1 MHVSA
6 VKKIAKIVFSRL
18 FLVGLAIVL
27 QFLWFFYLFFC
38 LSRSFTFLNIL
49 LIIVAWI
56 LVLHLVNRRMNP
68 YFKLAWT
75 VVILGFPM
83 LGILLYV
90 MFGRSELTKH
100 NRRRLERVNREIR
113 PLLEQNETYQD
124 ELVQLDISVANQTR
138 YIRKWAGSPIYKHT
152 RTEYYRCGEE
162 MFPKM
167 MADIRNARHFVFLEY
182 FILDD
187 GYMFSRLIDALEEK
201 AKQGVEVRLVYD
213 DVGCIT
219 TLPTGFYKTLKK
231 MNIKCAAFNPFRPIL
246 SAVMN
251 NRDHRKILV
260 VDGKVAY
267 TGGLNIADEYINKK
281 ERFGYWKDTGVRM
294 EGEAVW
300 SFTCMFLEMW
310 NYIKGS
316 SEDYKA
322 YYIPMA
328 YSEYI
333 SDGFVQPYADSPLYR
348 ENIAENIYL
357 NIINKAKTYVYI
369 FTPYLIM
376 DHEMLVALCN
386 AAKCGVDVRIVT
398 PGIPDKKIVFFMTQS
413 DYDVLIES
421 GVRIFQ
427 YKKGFIHAKNFVCDD
442 KIATVGSVNLDFRSL
457 YLHFECGVFLY
468 DCQAVMDSKRDAL
481 QVMRDSEEITLDFCK
496 YRKLPV
502 RMLQSVLKVLSP
514 LL

>member
-6 VKKIAKIVFSRL
+6 VKKIAKPVFNRL
-18 FLVGLAIVL
+18 FLVGLAMAL
-27 QFLWFFYLFFC
+27 QFLWLFYLFFF
-38 LSRSFTFLNIL
+38 LSRLFTYLNIL
-49 LIIVAWI
+49 LIIIAWV
-56 LVLHLVNRRMNP
+56 LVLHLINRRMNP

-83 LGILLYV
+83 LGILLYA

-100 NRRRLERVNREIR
+100 NRRKLERVNREIQ
-113 PLLEQNETYQD
+113 PFLQQNESCQE
-124 ELVQLDISVANQTR
+124 ELQQLDISVANQVR
-138 YIRKWAGSPIYKHT
+138 YIGNWAGCPIYKHT
-152 RTEYYRCGEE
+152 RTGYFRCGEE
-162 MFPKM
+162 MFPEM
-167 MADIRNARHFVFLEY
+167 MADIRNARRFIFLEY
-182 FILDD
+182 FIFDE
-187 GYMFSRLIDALEEK
+187 GYMLSSLVEALEEK
-201 AKQGVEVRLVYD
+201 AKQGVEVRLIYD

-219 TLPTGFYKTLKK
+219 TLPSGFHKTLEKK
-231 MNIKCAAFNPFRPIL
+231 NIKCAAFNPFRPIL

-281 ERFGYWKDTGVRM
+281 ERFGYWKDTGVRL
-294 EGEAVW
+294 EGDAVW
-300 SFTCMFLEMW
+300 SFTCLFLEMW
-310 NYIKGS
+310 SYIKDS
-316 SEDYKA
+316 SEDYRMYRA
-322 YYIPMA
+322 PLAALEYD
-328 YSEYI
+328 SE
-333 SDGFVQPYADSPLYR
+333 GFVQPYADSPLYR

-357 NIINKAKTYVYI
+357 NIISKAKTYVYI

-413 DYDVLIES
+413 DYEVLIES
-421 GVRIFQ
+421 GVRIYQ
-427 YKKGFIHAKNFVCDD
+427 YTKGFMHAKNFVCDD
-442 KIATVGSVNLDFRSL
+442 KIATVGSVNLDYRSL

-468 DCQAVMDSKRDAL
+468 ECQAVMDSKRDAL
-481 QVMRDSEEITLDFCK
+481 QVMGDSEEITLDFCK
-496 YRKLPV
+496 HRKMPV
-502 RMLQSVLKVLSP
+502 RLLQRVLKVLSP